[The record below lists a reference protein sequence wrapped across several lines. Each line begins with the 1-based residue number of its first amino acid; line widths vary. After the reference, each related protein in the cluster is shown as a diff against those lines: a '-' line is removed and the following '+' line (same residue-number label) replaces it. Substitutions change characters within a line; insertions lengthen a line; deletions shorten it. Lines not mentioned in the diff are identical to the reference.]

1 MAQFEKTTTT
11 KHSIFYHPVGERI
24 FVYQRIGSDLGKIIG
39 DYTVLAEIIEVQFIE
54 TTCSGCNGKDYNIH
68 YKVKV
73 IDAVDASKIGIE
85 VEISPKNAVASK
97 LQSKADY
104 HGRWWLYRDENIQE
118 PQVLIKPILT
128 PDVYFFQET
137 IDLMHIAYPGAYVS
151 KIISKDQ
158 IGEYAVQKLREH
170 YEQITYIG
178 YETIGMSEDGEKAKG
193 YRFEFS
199 NKGLNFIKYC

>member
-1 MAQFEKTTTT
+1 MAFYETQSIQ
-11 KHSIFYHPVGERI
+11 KHKVFYHPVGECI
-24 FVYQRIGSDLGKIIG
+24 FVYQKIGSGLGKIIG
-39 DYTVLAEIIEVQFIE
+39 DYTVLAEIIEVQFFE
-54 TTCSGCNGKDYNIH
+54 TICYSCNGKDYNIH

-73 IDAVDASKIGIE
+73 IDTVDASKIGIE

-104 HGRWWLYRDENIQE
+104 HGRWWLYRDENIQG

-170 YEQITYIG
+170 YAQITYIG
-178 YETIGMSEDGEKAKG
+178 YETIGITEDGEKAKG
-193 YRFEFS
+193 YRFEFID
-199 NKGLNFIKYC
+199 KGLNFIKYC